1 MSPSSGIPQNSLES
15 AASLLALALVDR
27 GVECDFRR
35 LAADLRQASIQTD
48 PKAPSEW
55 TDWILAASPA
65 SGLKCRKL
73 TGNPQ
78 ELTELALAG
87 GIVFIQLGGDW
98 LTIGERGSVRSIDA
112 EGSLRSDRSLAQC
125 LSGSTAPIKS
135 VVIEGGFPQGV
146 ADHHTAIPWQRLVR
160 LLAPEWPDIVT
171 ILIYSLVIAIL
182 TLATPI
188 AVESL
193 VNTVAFGRLVQPIVV
208 LSAILFGFLAFSA
221 ALRALQTFVAEIVQR
236 RLFARVASDLAWRL
250 PRVDVTAT
258 AGRNMPELVNRFF
271 DIVTVQKV
279 VSQFLLD
286 GISVVLTTL
295 IGMSVLAFYHPL
307 LLAFDIVLL
316 IAVAII
322 LLVLGYGAVGT
333 SIKESKFKYGTA
345 AIVEEIA
352 RCPQLFKG
360 YGGSDLAL
368 QQMDW
373 QVAGYLDARKK
384 HFRILMRQTLSSLML
399 QALASTVLLALGGWL
414 VINGQLTLGQLVAA
428 ELIVTVIVSSV
439 AKFGKHLESF
449 YDVMA
454 SIDKLGYLF
463 DLPVEPC
470 VGAVAI
476 PGDRPFELKISGFSF
491 ASGTDASFAA
501 SPGQSVAITGDPLAC
516 GRLMDHLYGLRAAES
531 GSIQLSGVDIRDI
544 RPDLLRRDVALVRD
558 VEVLEGTISENISLG
573 RADVSHEQMWDAIR
587 LVRLEQR
594 INSLPLG
601 IHCRLA
607 VNGSPLSRTEV
618 TRLIFARALAAHPR
632 LLLVDGELDSLS
644 DEEVE
649 GLIASGLMA
658 DPSRVLILVSG
669 RQKLREACGRQI
681 RLGGG

>member
-1 MSPSSGIPQNSLES
+1 MSPSSGIPQSSLES
-15 AASLLALALVDR
+15 AARLLALALADR
-27 GVECDFRR
+27 GVGGDFRR
-35 LAADLRQASIQTD
+35 LAADLKQASSQVAAQD
-48 PKAPSEW
+48 ESDWA
-55 TDWILAASPA
+55 DWILAASPA
-65 SGLKCRKL
+65 SGLKCRRL
-73 TGNPQ
+73 TARPQ
-78 ELTELALAG
+78 ELAELALAG
-87 GIVFIQLGGDW
+87 GTVLIRLDGDW
-98 LTIGERGSVRSIDA
+98 LTMGERGAVRSIDA
-112 EGSLRSDRSLAQC
+112 AGSLRSDRSLAQC
-125 LSGSTAPIKS
+125 LTGSTAPVKA

-146 ADHHTAIPWQRLVR
+146 ADHHSATPWQRLVR

-171 ILIYSLVIAIL
+171 ILIYSLVIALL

-250 PRVDVTAT
+250 PRVDTTAT
-258 AGRNMPELVNRFF
+258 EGRNMPELVNRFF
-271 DIVTVQKV
+271 DVVTVQKV

-286 GISVVLTTL
+286 GIGIVLTTL

-307 LLAFDIVLL
+307 LLAFDLVLL

-333 SIKESKFKYGTA
+333 SIKESKYKYATA
-345 AIVEEIA
+345 ESLEEIA
-352 RCPQLFKG
+352 RCPLLFKG
-360 YGGSDLAL
+360 HGGAELAIQHL
-368 QQMDW
+368 DGR
-373 QVAGYLDARKK
+373 VSGYLDARKK
-384 HFRILMRQTLSSLML
+384 HFRVLLRQTLSSLML

-476 PGDRPFELKISGFSF
+476 PGDRPFELKISGLPTR
-491 ASGTDASFAA
+491 SGSDASLQA
-501 SPGQSVAITGDPLAC
+501 SPGQSVAITGDARAC
-516 GRLMDHLYGLRAAES
+516 GRLLDQLYGLRAVES

-544 RPDLLRRDVALVRD
+544 RSDLLRRDVALVREA
-558 VEVLEGTISENISLG
+558 EVLEGTISDNISLG
-573 RADVSHEQMWDAIR
+573 RADVSHEQTWDAIR
-587 LVRLEQR
+587 LVGLEQR
-594 INSLPLG
+594 INSLPQG
-601 IHCRLA
+601 IRCPLA
-607 VNGSPLSRTEV
+607 VNGSPLSKTEI
-618 TRLIFARALAAHPR
+618 TRLIFARALAARPR
-632 LLLVDGELDSLS
+632 LLLVDGALDSLS
-644 DEEVE
+644 DAEVE
-649 GLIASGLMA
+649 GIIASGLMA

-669 RQKLREACGRQI
+669 RQRLRETCGVQV
-681 RLGGG
+681 RLGEA

>member
-1 MSPSSGIPQNSLES
+1 MKISLD
-15 AASLLALALVDR
+15 AAANLLAVALADR
-27 GVECDFRR
+27 GISCDLLR
-35 LAADLRQASIQTD
+35 LAADLRQASTLTD
-48 PKAPSEW
+48 AKGQSEW
-55 TDWILAASPA
+55 TDWFLAASPA

-73 TGNPQ
+73 TGQPE
-78 ELTELALAG
+78 ELSELALAG
-87 GIVFIQLGGDW
+87 GIVLIPFNGEW

-112 EGSLRSDRSLAQC
+112 DGRLRSDRSLAQC
-125 LSGSTAPIKS
+125 LSGSIATLEA
-135 VVIEGGFPQGV
+135 VVIEGGFPQSV
-146 ADHHTAIPWQRLVR
+146 ADHHEATPWQRLIR
-160 LLAPEWPDIVT
+160 LLAPEWRDILT
-171 ILIYSLVIAIL
+171 ILIHSLVIALL

-193 VNTVAFGRLVQPIVV
+193 VNTVAFGRLVQPIAV
-208 LSAILFGFLAFSA
+208 LSVILFGFLSFSA
-221 ALRALQTFVAEIVQR
+221 ALRALQAFVAEIVQR

-250 PRVDVTAT
+250 PRVDAT
-258 AGRNMPELVNRFF
+258 AIEGRNMPELVNRFF

-279 VSQFLLD
+279 VSAFLLD
-286 GISVVLTTL
+286 GIGIVLTTL
-295 IGMSVLAFYHPL
+295 VGLSVLAFYHPL
-307 LLAFDIVLL
+307 LLAFDLALL
-316 IAVAII
+316 IAVAFI
-322 LLVLGYGAVGT
+322 LFVLGYGGVGT
-333 SIKESKFKYGTA
+333 SIKESKYKYATA
-345 AIVEEIA
+345 DTLEEIA
-352 RCPQLFKG
+352 RCVHLFKG
-360 YGGSDLAL
+360 HGGSELAL
-368 QQMDW
+368 QHMDR

-384 HFRILMRQTLSSLML
+384 HFRVLLRQTFSSLML

-414 VINGQLTLGQLVAA
+414 VIDGQLTLGQLVAA

-470 VGAVAI
+470 VGSVAI
-476 PGDRPFELKISGFSF
+476 PGNRPFELKISGFSF

-516 GRLMDHLYGLRAAES
+516 GRLIDQLYGLRAAES

-544 RPDLLRRDVALVRD
+544 RSDLLRRDVALVRD
-558 VEVLEGTISENISLG
+558 VEILEGTISDNISLG

-601 IHCRLA
+601 IRCQLA

-681 RLGGG
+681 RLGCD

>member
-1 MSPSSGIPQNSLES
+1 MSPSSAIRQNSLES
-15 AASLLALALVDR
+15 AASLLKLALADR
-27 GVECDFRR
+27 QISCDNRR
-35 LAADLRQASIQTD
+35 LAADLRQAATQGDANVS
-48 PKAPSEW
+48 SEW
-55 TDWILAASPA
+55 TDWFLTASPA
-65 SGLKCRKL
+65 SGLKCRQL
-73 TGNPQ
+73 TGQPE
-78 ELTELALAG
+78 ELSELALAG
-87 GIVFIQLGGDW
+87 VIVLIPFNGEW

-112 EGSLRSDRSLAQC
+112 DGRLRSDRSLAQC
-125 LSGSTAPIKS
+125 LSGSTAALEA
-135 VVIEGGFPQGV
+135 VVIEGGFPQSV
-146 ADHHTAIPWQRLVR
+146 ADHHGATPWQRLIR
-160 LLAPEWPDIVT
+160 LLSPEWRDILT
-171 ILIYSLVIAIL
+171 ILIYSLVIALL

-208 LSAILFGFLAFSA
+208 LSTILFGFLAFSA

-250 PRVDVTAT
+250 PRVDAT
-258 AGRNMPELVNRFF
+258 AIEGRNMPELVNRFF

-279 VSQFLLD
+279 VSAFLLD
-286 GISVVLTTL
+286 GIGIVLTTL
-295 IGMSVLAFYHPL
+295 VGMSVLAFYHPL
-307 LLAFDIVLL
+307 LLAFDLVLL
-316 IAVAII
+316 IAVAFI
-322 LLVLGYGAVGT
+322 LFVLGYGGVGT
-333 SIKESKFKYGTA
+333 SIKESKYKYATA
-345 AIVEEIA
+345 DTLEEIA
-352 RCPQLFKG
+352 RCVHLFKG
-360 YGGSDLAL
+360 HGGAELAL
-368 QQMDW
+368 QHMDR

-384 HFRILMRQTLSSLML
+384 HFRVLLRQTFSSLML
-399 QALASTVLLALGGWL
+399 QALASTVLLGLGGWL

-470 VGAVAI
+470 VGAVSI
-476 PGDRPFELKISGFSF
+476 PGDRPFELNISEVSIG
-491 ASGTDASFAA
+491 SGTGFVAIL
-501 SPGQSVAITGDPLAC
+501 GQSVAVTGEPLDCA
-516 GRLMDHLYGLRAAES
+516 RLMDQLYGLRAAES

-544 RPDLLRRDVALVRD
+544 RSDLLRRDVALVRD
-558 VEVLEGTISENISLG
+558 VEILEGTISDNISLG

-601 IHCRLA
+601 IRCQLA

-681 RLGGG
+681 RLGCD

>member
-1 MSPSSGIPQNSLES
+1 MV
-15 AASLLALALVDR
+15 LALSDL
-27 GVECDFRR
+27 GVSCDERR
-35 LAADLRQASIQTD
+35 LAADLRQATSGAESDGSAKWT
-48 PKAPSEW
+48 EW
-55 TDWILAASPA
+55 FLTASPP

-73 TGNPQ
+73 NGLPRDL
-78 ELTELALAG
+78 EELALAG
-87 GIVFIQLGGDW
+87 GVVLLSLGHEW
-98 LTIGERGSVRSIDA
+98 LTIGNGGIVRTIDA
-112 EGSLRSDRSLAQC
+112 DGQLRSDRSLAQC
-125 LSGSTAPIKS
+125 LSGWDDYLEA
-135 VVIEGGFPQGV
+135 VVVEVGIPLGV
-146 ADHHTAIPWQRLVR
+146 EDHHGLTPWQRLVR
-160 LLAPEWPDIVT
+160 LLAPEWPDILT
-171 ILIYSLVIAIL
+171 ILIYSLVIALL

-208 LSAILFGFLAFSA
+208 LSVILFGFLSFSA

-250 PRVDVTAT
+250 PRVDTTAT
-258 AGRNMPELVNRFF
+258 EGRNMPELVNRFF
-271 DIVTVQKV
+271 DVVTVQKV

-286 GISVVLTTL
+286 GIGIVLTTL

-316 IAVAII
+316 IAIAII

-333 SIKESKFKYGTA
+333 SIKESKFKYATA
-345 AIVEEIA
+345 DTLEEIA
-352 RCPQLFKG
+352 RCTQLFKG
-360 YGGSDLAL
+360 HGGPELAL
-368 QQMDW
+368 QHMDR

-384 HFRILMRQTLSSLML
+384 HFRVLLRQTLSSLML

-470 VGAVAI
+470 VGAVSI
-476 PGDRPFELKISGFSF
+476 PGDRPLALKFSGVIGGSEADSSFE
-491 ASGTDASFAA
+491 ASQ
-501 SPGQSVAITGDPLAC
+501 GQSVAITGDSLVC
-516 GRLMDHLYGLRAAES
+516 GRFIDQLYGLRVAES
-531 GSIQLSGVDIRDI
+531 GSIQLAGIDIRDI
-544 RPDLLRRDVALVRD
+544 RSDLLRRDVALVRE
-558 VEVLEGTISENISLG
+558 VEVLEGTISDNISLG
-573 RADVSHEQMWDAIR
+573 RADVSHEQTWDAIR
-587 LVRLEQR
+587 LVGLEQR
-594 INSLPLG
+594 INSLPQG
-601 IHCRLA
+601 IRCPLA
-607 VNGSPLSRTEV
+607 INGSPLSKTEV
-618 TRLIFARALAAHPR
+618 TRLIFARALAARPR
-632 LLLVDGELDSLS
+632 LLLVDGALDSLS

-658 DPSRVLILVSG
+658 DSSRVLILVSG
-669 RQKLREACGRQI
+669 RQRLRESCNAQVRVGED
-681 RLGGG
+681 